1 MNPVFVIGHRNP
13 DTDSICSAICYAHLK
28 RRLTGGEY
36 IACRAGH
43 VNAETKFVLERF
55 GVEPPRYIKSFE
67 PRLSDVQYREVPG
80 ISEELS
86 LHRAWD
92 YMNEND
98 IQTLAVVDEDRRLK
112 GLLTLGDIARFYIED
127 QDANALAEAKTSYR
141 NLVDVLDGTLEV
153 GDIDQRFEQG
163 SVVVAA
169 ANPDV
174 LEDYIGKN
182 DMVILGNRY
191 ESQLCAIEMSAGC
204 IVIGLGSKVSR
215 TIRKLASENGVS
227 IIATPYDTYTCVKVI
242 GQAVPV
248 RHVMRKKGLITFE
261 PEETVEDVKRT
272 VSKKRIRYYPLMD
285 EQGRYVGMFSQRNL
299 LDLER
304 PSVILVDHNERDQAA
319 EVASL
324 DNALNNP
331 DFTSVFAPIDPQAS
345 RKKMAKQAGVE
356 PVILMEHVTKIY
368 PAQPNKPAL
377 DDINIE
383 IYPGEFVFLVGH
395 SGSGKTTLLST
406 LNRDVKPTSGR
417 ILVAGQDLMKIKN
430 RKVPFLRR
438 QIGAVFQDFKLL
450 PQKTAYENVA
460 FALQCIGKPKGVIRS
475 QVPEVLRLV
484 GLADQMDSL
493 PDQLSGGEQQ
503 RVAVARAMVNR
514 PPLLICD
521 EPTGNLD
528 PAISLGI
535 MKLLERINRTGTTVI
550 VATHDREM
558 VDSMHRRVI
567 ALEGGHVIRDQERG
581 GYGNYGTN

>member
-1 MNPVFVIGHRNP
+1 MGNHFRTSGAGDDAPKTQPGAVGTRFAAPDSEDQLFSPIPAQPADQAQPASDPFAYNPTNDVEL
-13 DTDSICSAICYAHLK
+13 SEA
-28 RRLTGGEY
+28 
-36 IACRAGH
+36 AG
-43 VNAETKFVLERF
+43 
-55 GVEPPRYIKSFE
+55 FE
-67 PRLSDVQYREVPG
+67 PVQKVTAR
-80 ISEELS
+80 
-86 LHRAWD
+86 
-92 YMNEND
+92 
-98 IQTLAVVDEDRRLK
+98 VDQPQAD
-112 GLLTLGDIARFYIED
+112 
-127 QDANALAEAKTSYR
+127 
-141 NLVDVLDGTLEV
+141 
-153 GDIDQRFEQG
+153 
-163 SVVVAA
+163 VVASQPVMAGIPDPTQPA
-169 ANPDV
+169 APV
-174 LEDYIGKN
+174 
-182 DMVILGNRY
+182 V
-191 ESQLCAIEMSAGC
+191 ES
-204 IVIGLGSKVSR
+204 
-215 TIRKLASENGVS
+215 
-227 IIATPYDTYTCVKVI
+227 
-242 GQAVPV
+242 
-248 RHVMRKKGLITFE
+248 
-261 PEETVEDVKRT
+261 
-272 VSKKRIRYYPLMD
+272 
-285 EQGRYVGMFSQRNL
+285 
-299 LDLER
+299 
-304 PSVILVDHNERDQAA
+304 DQAA

>member
-1 MNPVFVIGHRNP
+1 MGNHFRTSGAGDDAPKTQAGVQGSRFATPDSEGQPVAQAPAQPADQAQPASDPFAYNPTSDVALSG
-13 DTDSICSAICYAHLK
+13 A
-28 RRLTGGEY
+28 
-36 IACRAGH
+36 AG
-43 VNAETKFVLERF
+43 
-55 GVEPPRYIKSFE
+55 FE
-67 PRLSDVQYREVPG
+67 PVQAVTARVEQP
-80 ISEELS
+80 
-86 LHRAWD
+86 
-92 YMNEND
+92 
-98 IQTLAVVDEDRRLK
+98 QTGA
-112 GLLTLGDIARFYIED
+112 
-127 QDANALAEAKTSYR
+127 
-141 NLVDVLDGTLEV
+141 
-153 GDIDQRFEQG
+153 
-163 SVVVAA
+163 
-169 ANPDV
+169 
-174 LEDYIGKN
+174 
-182 DMVILGNRY
+182 
-191 ESQLCAIEMSAGC
+191 
-204 IVIGLGSKVSR
+204 
-215 TIRKLASENGVS
+215 
-227 IIATPYDTYTCVKVI
+227 ATPQPTMAGIPDPT
-242 GQAVPV
+242 QPAAPV
-248 RHVMRKKGLITFE
+248 
-261 PEETVEDVKRT
+261 VE
-272 VSKKRIRYYPLMD
+272 S
-285 EQGRYVGMFSQRNL
+285 
-299 LDLER
+299 
-304 PSVILVDHNERDQAA
+304 DQAA